1 MVIMHVWYPG
11 LRGQSGEIAGEIY
24 VRPLFLIF
32 GFFCVVETLLFDGEV
47 HLIGFYGLVGPDI
60 LVLVLLVSLRRSL
73 TLVGGSRMGF
83 DLGYGG

>member
-1 MVIMHVWYPG
+1 MHVWYPG
-11 LRGQSGEIAGEIY
+11 LREQSGETAGEIY

-32 GFFCVVETLLFDGEV
+32 GFFCVVETLLFGGEV

-60 LVLVLLVSLRRSL
+60 LVLVLLVSLWRSL